1 MSYWRSDNVVHIG
14 EEQVEIP
21 AERGLQYVVGQT
33 SRKVVFKIP
42 QSLGI
47 FSGKD
52 SYLSWDMKILNTNV
66 STNTAAVPMTAGSR
80 TRLQLDPAGG
90 GMMVQNMRLMN
101 NGVVIEELNEYNQL
115 VALKHDY
122 DRDEALLR
130 MKSQTEG
137 ATCYNSNN
145 AGTLGSSKSEMCDLK
160 TNPWFKETEEAT
172 QNVNYDAGAEAN
184 VVKCC
189 VPLMGGVFSGG
200 AFPLLLLENGLTLE
214 LDLAPAQNI
223 VRQLDS
229 VVRNRRRTANP
240 RFAGANALGVNTLD
254 GGTWTCTN
262 GNALVAGAGQRVVRE
277 IFLTPDNSMRSIR
290 QCPFVV
296 GERIGFAKI
305 NDAAKTDG
313 TTDVAVLSST
323 DGGGP
328 GPNAKNGCIIAAID
342 QVAIGGTDHIRLTL
356 AANTFNTMT
365 TAAGGDS
372 IDNTWC
378 VCSLAADNGKGAA
391 VAGIPYSVSYQVDN
405 LNLVVHK
412 LELEQSQVQKMLS
425 SARDGSAI
433 EFDIMSA
440 TNYKNSLLASERQAS
455 FLINAKNSRAKSIL
469 TLPTDSTIYANG
481 DLLSSRTSYEVTRN
495 GMDTMLKS
503 ERPSISGCCDFL
515 TEYQFQISGIN
526 VPSRPVSTRKIATR
540 NSIDAFFLFELE
552 KALANSDID
561 PRSFS
566 KYMEN
571 FSIGRSFGTF
581 SGAQNLQNEDLTIVL
596 RYAEATAPTKPKM
609 MSSFVHHV
617 RRIRMVNGFVEID
630 Q

>member
-52 SYLSWDMKILNTNV
+52 SYLSWDMKILNTNASV
-66 STNTAAVPMTAGSR
+66 ATTLPPTSTR

-90 GMMVQNMRLMN
+90 GMMVQNMRIMN
-101 NGVVIEELNEYNQL
+101 NGVVIEEINEYNQL

-130 MKSQTEG
+130 MKCKTEG
-137 ATCYNSNN
+137 GTCYSPENS
-145 AGTLGSSKSEMCDLK
+145 GTLGSSKSEMCDLQ
-160 TNPWFKETEEAT
+160 TNPWFKGVVGGTKNT
-172 QNVNYDAGAEAN
+172 NYDAATDAN

-200 AFPLLLLENGLTLE
+200 AFPLLLLENGMTLE

-240 RFAGANALGVNTLD
+240 RFAGCDVLGGANGLD
-254 GGTWTCTN
+254 GGTWANTN
-262 GNALVAGAGQRVVRE
+262 GAAIGPGVGQRQVRE
-277 IFLTPDNSMRSIR
+277 IFLTLDNSMRSIE

-305 NDAAKTDG
+305 DDADKTDG
-313 TTDVAVLSST
+313 TKNVVVLSST
-323 DGGGP
+323 NGAGVTIISGP
-328 GPNAKNGCIIAAID
+328 VIAAITL
-342 QVAIGGTDHIRLTL
+342 QAIGGVDFIRLTTT
-356 AANTFNTMT
+356 ANVFNTIT
-365 TAAGGDS
+365 TAAGGDA
-372 IDNTWC
+372 INNTFA
-378 VCSLAADNGKGAA
+378 VVSLACDSGVVGGA
-391 VAGIPYSVSYQVDN
+391 GLSYPVSYQVDN
-405 LNLVVHK
+405 LNLVIHK

-455 FLINAKNSRAKSIL
+455 FLINAKNARAKSIL
-469 TLPTDSTIYANG
+469 TIPTDSTIYSNG
-481 DLLSSRTSYEVTRN
+481 DLLSSRVTYEVTRDT
-495 GMDTMLKS
+495 MDTLLRS

-515 TEYQFQISGIN
+515 SEYQFQISGIN
-526 VPSRPVSTRKIATR
+526 VPSRPVSTRKISTR
-540 NSIDAFFLFELE
+540 KSIDAFFLFELE

-561 PRSFS
+561 PRSFA

-571 FSIGRSFGTF
+571 FAIGRSFGTF
-581 SGAQNLQNEDLTIVL
+581 SGAQDLRNEDLTIVL
-596 RYAEATAPTKPKM
+596 RYGETTAPTKSKM
-609 MSSFVHHV
+609 FSSFVHHV
-617 RRIRMVNGFVEID
+617 RRIRMVNGFVEVD
-630 Q
+630 V